1 MVQGL
6 GAFPFLLFKLPL
18 VRDALTHTRP
28 TGYDRSGVCIAMLP
42 AGERKRR
49 FREAYLADC
58 MAQVERSK
66 KGGKDLRSCDE
77 KTTDA
82 WNVLLGPSFTPKQT
96 YAMVGKKFG
105 PVVAKNFK
113 PKGEIDPLE
122 GIKVDGLSSVKVVAK
137 AGDTTAVKAAAPAGD
152 TKNGTKKEML

>member
-1 MVQGL
+1 M
-6 GAFPFLLFKLPL
+6 PL

-113 PKGEIDPLE
+113 PKACRPC
-122 GIKVDGLSSVKVVAK
+122 
-137 AGDTTAVKAAAPAGD
+137 P
-152 TKNGTKKEML
+152 